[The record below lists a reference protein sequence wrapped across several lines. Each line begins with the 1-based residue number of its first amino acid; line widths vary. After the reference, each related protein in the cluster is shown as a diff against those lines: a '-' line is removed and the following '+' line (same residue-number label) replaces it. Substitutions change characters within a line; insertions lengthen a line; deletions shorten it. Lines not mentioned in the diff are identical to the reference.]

1 MEVVIL
7 TFSLG
12 QLVLVNNKP
21 GVITNIGKGA
31 YAVNID
37 GTNEWFNEEDI
48 ISMYPKDSVQFY
60 QGNLLDIEF
69 KINQY
74 LIKNNNK
81 SVKQITATGSG
92 NDSLVIVV
100 YTNS

>member
-1 MEVVIL
+1 M

-12 QLVLVNNKP
+12 QLVLVNKKP

-48 ISMYPKDSVQFY
+48 ISMYPQDSVQFY
-60 QGNLLDIEF
+60 QGNLLDVEF

-81 SVKQITATGSG
+81 SIKQITATGSG
-92 NDSLVIVV
+92 DDRLVVVV

>member
-1 MEVVIL
+1 M

-12 QLVLVNNKP
+12 QLVLVDNKP

-60 QGNLLDIEF
+60 QGNLLDVEF

-81 SVKQITATGSG
+81 TVKQISVTGSG
-92 NDSLVIVV
+92 SDSVVIVV

>member
-1 MEVVIL
+1 MVIL

-12 QLVLVNNKP
+12 QLVLVNKKP

-48 ISMYPKDSVQFY
+48 ISMYPQDSVQFY
-60 QGNLLDIEF
+60 QGNLLDVEF

-81 SVKQITATGSG
+81 TVKQISVTGSG
-92 NDSLVIVV
+92 SDSVVIVV

>member
-1 MEVVIL
+1 M

-31 YAVNID
+31 YAVNIN

-48 ISMYPKDSVQFY
+48 ISMYPKDSVKFY
-60 QGNLLDIEF
+60 QGNLLDVEF

-74 LIKNNNK
+74 LVKNNNNT
-81 SVKQITATGSG
+81 VKQISVTGSG
-92 NDSLVIVV
+92 KDSVVVVV

>member
-1 MEVVIL
+1 MVIL

-48 ISMYPKDSVQFY
+48 ISMYPQDSVQLY
-60 QGNLLDIEF
+60 QGNLLDVEF

-74 LIKNNNK
+74 LVENNNK
-81 SVKQITATGSG
+81 SIKQITATGSG
-92 NDSLVIVV
+92 NDRLIVVV

>member
-1 MEVVIL
+1 MVIL

-31 YAVNID
+31 YAVNVN

-48 ISMYPKDSVQFY
+48 ISMYPKDTVQFY
-60 QGNLLDIEF
+60 QGSLLDVEF

-74 LIKNNNK
+74 LVKNNNK
-81 SVKQITATGSG
+81 TVKQISITGSG
-92 NDSLVIVV
+92 KDSVVVVV

>member
-1 MEVVIL
+1 MVIL

-31 YAVNID
+31 YAVNIN

-48 ISMYPKDSVQFY
+48 ISMYPKDSVKFY
-60 QGNLLDIEF
+60 QGNLLDVEF

-81 SVKQITATGSG
+81 TVKQISVGGSG
-92 NDSLVIVV
+92 KDSVVVVV

>member
-1 MEVVIL
+1 MS
-7 TFSLG
+7 FSLG

-48 ISMYPKDSVQFY
+48 ISMYPQDSVQFY
-60 QGNLLDIEF
+60 QGNLLDVEF

-74 LIKNNNK
+74 LVKNNNK
-81 SVKQITATGSG
+81 SIKQITTTGSG
-92 NDSLVIVV
+92 NDRLVVVV
-100 YTNS
+100 YTNA

>member
-1 MEVVIL
+1 M

-48 ISMYPKDSVQFY
+48 ISMYPKDSVQLY
-60 QGNLLDIEF
+60 QGNLLDVGF

-74 LIKNNNK
+74 LVENNNK
-81 SVKQITATGSG
+81 SIKQITATGSG
-92 NDSLVIVV
+92 DDRLVVVV

>member
-1 MEVVIL
+1 MVIL

-21 GVITNIGKGA
+21 GVITNTGKGA

-48 ISMYPKDSVQFY
+48 ISMYPQDSVQFY
-60 QGNLLDIEF
+60 QGNLLDVGF

-74 LIKNNNK
+74 LVKNNNK
-81 SVKQITATGSG
+81 SIKQITATGSG
-92 NDSLVIVV
+92 NDRFVVVV

>member
-1 MEVVIL
+1 M
-7 TFSLG
+7 
-12 QLVLVNNKP
+12 VNKKP

-48 ISMYPKDSVQFY
+48 ISMYPKDTVQFY
-60 QGNLLDIEF
+60 QGNLLDVEF

-81 SVKQITATGSG
+81 SIKQITATGSG
-92 NDSLVIVV
+92 NDGLVVVV
-100 YTNS
+100 YANS

>member
-1 MEVVIL
+1 MVIL

-12 QLVLVNNKP
+12 QLVLVNKKP

-37 GTNEWFNEEDI
+37 GTNEWFNEEDV
-48 ISMYPKDSVQFY
+48 ISMYPQDSVQFY
-60 QGNLLDIEF
+60 QGNLLDVEF

-81 SVKQITATGSG
+81 SIKQITATGSG
-92 NDSLVIVV
+92 DDRLVVVV

>member
-1 MEVVIL
+1 MVIL
-7 TFSLG
+7 SFSIG
-12 QLVLVNNKP
+12 QLVLVNKKL

-37 GTNEWFNEEDI
+37 RTNKWYNEEDI
-48 ISMYPKDSVQFY
+48 ISMYPKDTVKFY
-60 QGNLLDIEF
+60 QGSLLDVEF

-74 LIKNNNK
+74 LVENNNK
-81 SVKQITATGSG
+81 TVKQISISGSG
-92 NDSLVIVV
+92 RDSVVVVV

>member
-1 MEVVIL
+1 M

-12 QLVLVNNKP
+12 QLVIADGKK
-21 GVITNIGKGA
+21 GVVTNIGKGA
-31 YAVNID
+31 YSVNVN

-60 QGNLLDIEF
+60 QGNLLDVEF

-74 LIKNNNK
+74 LVKNNNK
-81 SVKQITATGSG
+81 SIKQITATGSG
-92 NDSLVIVV
+92 NDRLVVVV

>member
-1 MEVVIL
+1 M

-48 ISMYPKDSVQFY
+48 ISMFPQDSVKFY
-60 QGNLLDIEF
+60 QGDLLNVEF
-69 KINQY
+69 QINQY
-74 LIKNNNK
+74 LVKNNNK
-81 SVKQITATGSG
+81 SIKQITATGSG
-92 NDSLVIVV
+92 NDRLVVVV

>member
-1 MEVVIL
+1 M

-12 QLVLVNNKP
+12 QLVIAEGKK
-21 GVITNIGKGA
+21 GVVTNIGKGA
-31 YAVNID
+31 YAVNIN

-48 ISMYPKDSVQFY
+48 ISMYPKDSVKFY
-60 QGNLLDIEF
+60 QGSLLDVEF

-74 LIKNNNK
+74 LVKNNNNT
-81 SVKQITATGSG
+81 VKQISVTGSG
-92 NDSLVIVV
+92 KDSVVVVV

>member
-1 MEVVIL
+1 MVIL

-12 QLVLVNNKP
+12 QLVLVNKKP

-60 QGNLLDIEF
+60 QGNLLDVES

-74 LIKNNNK
+74 LVKNNNK
-81 SVKQITATGSG
+81 TVKQISVGGSG
-92 NDSLVIVV
+92 KDSVVVVV

>member
-1 MEVVIL
+1 MS
-7 TFSLG
+7 FSLG

-48 ISMYPKDSVQFY
+48 ISMYPQDSVQFY
-60 QGNLLDIEF
+60 QGNLLDVEF

-74 LIKNNNK
+74 LVKNNNK
-81 SVKQITATGSG
+81 SIKQITATGSG
-92 NDSLVIVV
+92 NDRLVVVV

>member
-1 MEVVIL
+1 M

-12 QLVLVNNKP
+12 QLVLVNKKP

-37 GTNEWFNEEDI
+37 GTNKWFNEEDI
-48 ISMYPKDSVQFY
+48 ISMYPKDTVQFY
-60 QGNLLDIEF
+60 QGSLLDVEF
-69 KINQY
+69 KINNY
-74 LIKNNNK
+74 LNKNNNK
-81 SVKQITATGSG
+81 TVKQISISGSG
-92 NDSLVIVV
+92 RDSVVAVV

>member
-1 MEVVIL
+1 M

-31 YAVNID
+31 YAVNVD
-37 GTNEWFNEEDI
+37 GTNEWFNGEDI
-48 ISMYPKDSVQFY
+48 ISMYPKDSVQLY
-60 QGNLLDIEF
+60 QGNLLDVEF

-74 LIKNNNK
+74 LVENNNK
-81 SVKQITATGSG
+81 SIKQITATGSG
-92 NDSLVIVV
+92 NDRLIVVV

>member
-1 MEVVIL
+1 MVIL

-12 QLVLVNNKP
+12 QLVLVNKKP

-60 QGNLLDIEF
+60 QGNLLDVEF

-81 SVKQITATGSG
+81 TVKQISVTGSG
-92 NDSLVIVV
+92 SDSVVIVV

>member
-1 MEVVIL
+1 MVIL

-12 QLVLVNNKP
+12 QLVLVNKKP

-60 QGNLLDIEF
+60 QGNLLDVEF

-81 SVKQITATGSG
+81 TVKQISINGSG
-92 NDSLVIVV
+92 SDSVVVVV

>member
-1 MEVVIL
+1 M

-12 QLVLVNNKP
+12 QLVIADGKK
-21 GVITNIGKGA
+21 GVVTNIGKGA

-48 ISMYPKDSVQFY
+48 ISMYPKDTVQFY
-60 QGNLLDIEF
+60 QGNLLDVEF

-81 SVKQITATGSG
+81 TVKQITVS
-92 NDSLVIVV
+92 DSVVIVV

>member
-1 MEVVIL
+1 MVIL
-7 TFSLG
+7 SFSLG

-48 ISMYPKDSVQFY
+48 ISMYPQDSVQFY
-60 QGNLLDIEF
+60 QGNLLDVEF

-74 LIKNNNK
+74 LVKNNNK
-81 SVKQITATGSG
+81 SIKQITATGSG
-92 NDSLVIVV
+92 NDRLVVVV

>member
-1 MEVVIL
+1 M

-12 QLVLVNNKP
+12 QLVIADGKN
-21 GVITNIGKGA
+21 GVVTNIGKGA
-31 YAVNID
+31 YAVNIE
-37 GTNEWFNEEDI
+37 GTNKWFNEEGI
-48 ISMYPKDSVQFY
+48 VSMFPKDSVQFY
-60 QGNLLDIEF
+60 QGSLLDVEF

-81 SVKQITATGSG
+81 TVKQISVTGSG
-92 NDSLVIVV
+92 RDNVVAVV

>member
-1 MEVVIL
+1 MVIL

-12 QLVLVNNKP
+12 QLVLANNKP

-37 GTNEWFNEEDI
+37 GTNVWFNEEDI
-48 ISMYPKDSVQFY
+48 ISMYPKDTVQFY
-60 QGNLLDIEF
+60 QGSLLDVEF

>member
-1 MEVVIL
+1 M

-31 YAVNID
+31 YAVNIK

-48 ISMYPKDSVQFY
+48 ISMHPKDSVQFY
-60 QGNLLDIEF
+60 QGNLLDVEF

-81 SVKQITATGSG
+81 SIKQITATGSS
-92 NDSLVIVV
+92 NDRLVVVV

>member
-1 MEVVIL
+1 MVIL

-12 QLVLVNNKP
+12 QLVIADGKK
-21 GVITNIGKGA
+21 GVVTNIGKGA
-31 YAVNID
+31 YAVNVN

-60 QGNLLDIEF
+60 QGNLLDVEF

-74 LIKNNNK
+74 LVKNNNK
-81 SVKQITATGSG
+81 SIKQITATGSG
-92 NDSLVIVV
+92 NDRLVVVV

>member
-1 MEVVIL
+1 M

-31 YAVNID
+31 YAVNVD

-48 ISMYPKDSVQFY
+48 ISMYSKDSVQLY
-60 QGNLLDIEF
+60 QGNLLDVEF
-69 KINQY
+69 KINHY
-74 LIKNNNK
+74 LVENNNK
-81 SVKQITATGSG
+81 SIKQISVTESNNSFVVA
-92 NDSLVIVV
+92 VV

>member
-1 MEVVIL
+1 MVIL

-48 ISMYPKDSVQFY
+48 ISMFPQDSVQFY
-60 QGNLLDIEF
+60 QGSLLDVEF

-74 LIKNNNK
+74 LVKNNNK
-81 SVKQITATGSG
+81 SIKQITATGSG
-92 NDSLVIVV
+92 NDRLVVVV

>member
-1 MEVVIL
+1 M

-31 YAVNID
+31 YAVNVD

-48 ISMYPKDSVQFY
+48 ISMYPQDSVQLY
-60 QGNLLDIEF
+60 QGNLLDVEF

-74 LIKNNNK
+74 LVENNNK
-81 SVKQITATGSG
+81 SIKQITATGSG
-92 NDSLVIVV
+92 DDRLVVVV

>member
-1 MEVVIL
+1 M

-31 YAVNID
+31 YAVNIN

-48 ISMYPKDSVQFY
+48 ISMYPKDSVKFY
-60 QGNLLDIEF
+60 QGNLLDVEF

-81 SVKQITATGSG
+81 TVKQISVGGSG
-92 NDSLVIVV
+92 KDSVVVVV

>member
-1 MEVVIL
+1 MN
-7 TFSLG
+7 FSIG

-37 GTNEWFNEEDI
+37 GTNERFNEEDI
-48 ISMYPKDSVQFY
+48 ISMPPKDIVQFY
-60 QGNLLDIEF
+60 QGNLLDVEF

-74 LIKNNNK
+74 LVRNNNK
-81 SVKQITATGSG
+81 TVKQISVAGSG
-92 NDSLVIVV
+92 NDSVVIVV
-100 YTNS
+100 YTYS

>member
-1 MEVVIL
+1 MVIL

-12 QLVLVNNKP
+12 QLVLVNKKP

-48 ISMYPKDSVQFY
+48 ISMFPKDSVKFY
-60 QGNLLDIEF
+60 HGNLLDVEF

-74 LIKNNNK
+74 LVKNNNK
-81 SVKQITATGSG
+81 TVKQISVGGSG
-92 NDSLVIVV
+92 KDSVVVVV